1 MSILSGT
8 RAVGPSA
15 LGSTM
20 NTSENKINA
29 SRESLAFNLA
39 AVALIGAF
47 SIGTVAAADIKV
59 TLSGA
64 NEVPPVTT
72 SAAGGGTIT
81 IGDDGSVS
89 GSVTTTGLA
98 GTAAHI
104 HEGAAGKNGP
114 VIVPFEKSGD
124 TYKAPAGA
132 KLTEAQMAS
141 FKTGDLYVNVH
152 SAANPG
158 GEIRGQ
164 LK

>member
-1 MSILSGT
+1 MSQATKSPARVRI
-8 RAVGPSA
+8 
-15 LGSTM
+15 
-20 NTSENKINA
+20 
-29 SRESLAFNLA
+29 LA
-39 AVALIGAF
+39 AALLLGTLGV
-47 SIGTVAAADIKV
+47 GTVLAADIKV

-72 SAAGGGTIT
+72 SASGGGTIT
-81 IGDDGSVS
+81 VGDDGSVS
-89 GSVTTTGLA
+89 GSVSSTGVA

-104 HEGAAGKNGP
+104 HEGAAGTNGA
-114 VIVPFEKSGD
+114 VIVPLAKDGD
-124 TYKAPAGA
+124 TYKVPAGA

-141 FKTGDLYVNVH
+141 FKAGNLYVNVH